1 MKIFILADGTW
12 LSDTSNLKSNIYKL
26 KIILEKQK
34 DCKVLYQSG
43 IGTQYSCKFNP
54 INLING
60 GLALDID
67 NKIKDLYKKL
77 ISIYQPGDTLHFIG
91 YSRGAYIVRCLLGLI
106 YNVGLP
112 NCNQLISNKV
122 KSNNNK
128 VSVDLDIFINRVYFI
143 YRSRVAHYHPHS
155 EVSVSFR
162 NYWST
167 KLEIPVDLLFCFETV
182 GTLGIPPIPA
192 FNLPAHYKF
201 FNTKVN
207 KNIKSAIHLLAKH
220 EDRVIFNPTL
230 MDKSTTNNNNTV
242 LEQYIYSGDHSTL
255 GGIDL
260 INTGLN
266 KLPLNYLYKRLGL
279 SYDEPNLFD
288 FIKSAFNWFDLLC
301 FFVGGYKTR
310 DLT

>member
-1 MKIFILADGTW
+1 MKLFILADGTW
-12 LSDTSNLKSNIYKL
+12 LSDVSDLQSNIYKL
-26 KIILEKQK
+26 KIVLDKQQ
-34 DCKVLYQSG
+34 DCKVIYQPG
-43 IGTQYSCKFNP
+43 IGTDCKSKFNS

-60 GLALDID
+60 GLGLEID
-67 NKIKDLYKKL
+67 NKIKGLYKQL
-77 ISIYQPGDTLHFIG
+77 ITVYQPGDTLHFIG
-91 YSRGAYIVRCLLGLI
+91 YSRGAYTVRCLAGLI

-112 NCNQLISNKV
+112 NCNQLISNKL
-122 KSNNNK
+122 KSNNGNINI
-128 VSVDLDIFINRVYFI
+128 DLNMFINRAYSI
-143 YRSRVAHYHPHS
+143 YRSRGTYFHPDS
-155 EVSVSFR
+155 EVSISFR
-162 NYWST
+162 NCWST
-167 KLEIPVDLLFCFETV
+167 ELEIPVDLLFCFETV
-182 GTLGIPPIPA
+182 GTLGVPPIPA

-201 FNTKVN
+201 FNTNVN

-230 MDKSTTNNNNTV
+230 MSKSNTNKYTI
-242 LEQYIYSGDHSTL
+242 LEEYIYSGDHSTL

-279 SYDEPNLFD
+279 PYDEPNQFD
-288 FIKSAFNWFDLLC
+288 FIKPSFNWFDLLC

>member
-1 MKIFILADGTW
+1 MKLFILADGTW
-12 LSDTSNLKSNIYKL
+12 LSDVSDLQSNVYKL
-26 KIILEKQK
+26 KTTLEKQE
-34 DCKVLYQSG
+34 DCKVIYQSG
-43 IGTQYSCKFNP
+43 IGTEYNFKFNP

-60 GLALDID
+60 GLGLDID
-67 NKIKDLYKKL
+67 NKIKGLYKQL
-77 ISIYQPGDTLHFIG
+77 ITVYQPGDTLHFIG
-91 YSRGAYIVRCLLGLI
+91 YSRGAYTVRCLAGLI

-112 NCNQLISNKV
+112 NSNQLVSSNKL

-128 VSVDLDIFINRVYFI
+128 VSVDLDIFINRAYFI
-143 YRSRVAHYHPHS
+143 YRSRAAHYHPHS
-155 EVSVSFR
+155 KVSVSFR

-167 KLEIPVDLLFCFETV
+167 ELEIPVDLLFCFETV
-182 GTLGIPPIPA
+182 GTLGIPAIPLL
-192 FNLPAHYKF
+192 NLPAHYKF
-201 FNTKVN
+201 FNTKIN

-230 MDKSTTNNNNTV
+230 MGKSTTNNNTI

-266 KLPLNYLYKRLGL
+266 KLPLNYLYERLDL

-288 FIKSAFNWFDLLC
+288 FIKPAFNWFDLLC
-301 FFVGGYKTR
+301 FFIGGYKTR